1 MPRPKNSVRRR
12 LLASGVGLV
21 VMALGM
27 TVGPSLARVQSGV
40 SLEIVVHQAN
50 CPGTLVSTTSNESAP
65 YAKATVRN
73 TSRERIR
80 AIAFGVVVQSPGSRK
95 PTPVFIEGPR
105 IPVTIEPGA
114 SVEVEP
120 GFDANAIAR
129 GLKSAHAGG
138 RAELGL
144 LMVDSQG
151 GLTWRS
157 VAYKSGHFGTAPPR
171 DARTGYCVG
180 ALPAAL
186 ASSPQDGG
194 VFKCVDTSNQLYCTN
209 HNTSCTTTECPSGSC
224 AMQTCSYSPGGD

>member
-1 MPRPKNSVRRR
+1 MPRPKNPVRRR
-12 LLASGVGLV
+12 LLALGVGLV

-50 CPGTLVSTTSNESAP
+50 CPGTLVSTTSTESAA

-73 TSRERIR
+73 TSRQQVR
-80 AIAFGVVVQSPGSRK
+80 AIAFGVAVHSPGASGSK
-95 PTPVFIEGPR
+95 PQFIKGPR

-114 SVEVEP
+114 SVELET
-120 GFDANAIAR
+120 GLDAAAVSR
-129 GLKSAHAGG
+129 ALKAGRDGG

-144 LMVDSQG
+144 LIVDSED
-151 GLTWRS
+151 GLNWRS
-157 VAYKSGHFGTAPPR
+157 IADRLGHFGTVPPK

-180 ALPAAL
+180 ALPTAFAFG
-186 ASSPQDGG
+186 PQDGG
-194 VFKCVDTSNQLYCTN
+194 VFKCEETSNHLYCTN

-224 AMQTCSYSPGGD
+224 AMQTCSYTVAD